1 MIVRHASNT
10 ELLRSRAPRVRGWL
24 RGTQGTRRMARRSL
38 VIAAAASATA
48 GSMGLVGAT
57 AAVASA
63 SPGASG
69 AGAGAEHAS
78 YRTETL
84 PAAEVRAMAAR
95 ASGPTGAATNR
106 AATRAPRLI
115 DLRASRRFSM
125 VGLRWASAR
134 AVVTGE
140 LRAQRTD
147 GSWTEWMVL
156 EGQVGADGVVRG
168 AEGAEAIAGERRSAR
183 AGLLGSSEP
192 LWTGPS
198 RRLQIRLTSARP
210 RGLRAAFVDVTGRI
224 PRVQARAAAKRQDDG
239 FAGIQPRAAWD
250 PNNECAPRGT
260 PAIGSVQG
268 VVVHH
273 TVGTNDYAPA
283 QVPAI
288 LLGICKFHRN
298 GNGWNDIGYNV
309 LVDRFGGAWEGRAGG
324 LTQAV
329 VGAQAQGFNAV
340 TSGISMLGNFQ
351 TAAPSSEQ
359 IATVGRVAAWRLAV
373 AGVPRTGTV
382 ELTSAGGSLSRYGSG
397 KVATLPR
404 VMGHRD
410 VGQTECPGDL
420 AYPLIDRVR
429 SIAAS
434 ASPVLPVNLPSAPT
448 PAPTPKP
455 VKITIATQ
463 RKIAAGADLV
473 VKGTATQ
480 GGSPL
485 RSATVALQ
493 VASSSD
499 WQTVAKDR
507 TSTAGR
513 YAFKHRFSRSWK
525 LRVVRV
531 DGDGGA
537 SSTIAMDLVPRLRLT
552 VPKRMTVNKRTVL
565 RGSIT
570 PGRGPVKLVIERRTK
585 SGRYVAGSTV
595 PVKLSGRKLTVA
607 VTPHTATLYRFRL
620 VIAASEFNTAG
631 RSPLAYGRAVTA
643 RTSGGASVAG

>member
-1 MIVRHASNT
+1 VVDDMIVRHASHT
-10 ELLRSRAPRVRGWL
+10 TPTRTRSLSVRDRLRDVPP
-24 RGTQGTRRMARRSL
+24 ARRTMRRPLLLS
-38 VIAAAASATA
+38 IALLLACATP
-48 GSMGLVGAT
+48 G
-57 AAVASA
+57 AVA
-63 SPGASG
+63 
-69 AGAGAEHAS
+69 AEHAS
-78 YRTETL
+78 YRTEPV
-84 PAAEVRAMAAR
+84 PASPQIQATAAR
-95 ASGPTGAATNR
+95 AAGPTGAATKR
-106 AATRAPRLI
+106 ATTRAPRLI
-115 DLRASRRFSM
+115 ELRASRRFSM

-134 AVVTGE
+134 AIVSGE

-147 GSWTEWMVL
+147 GSWTEWMEL

-168 AEGAEAIAGERRSAR
+168 ADGAEAQAGERRSAR
-183 AGLLGSSEP
+183 AGLLGSTEP
-192 LWTGPS
+192 LWTGPA
-198 RRLQIRLTSARP
+198 RRLQIRLTSPRP
-210 RGLRAAFVDVTGRI
+210 RGLRAAFVDVTGTI
-224 PRVQARAAAKRQDDG
+224 PRVQARAAARRQDDG
-239 FAGIQPRAAWD
+239 LAGIQPRAAWD

-260 PAIGSVQG
+260 PDLGSVQG

-273 TVGTNDYAPA
+273 TVGTNDYAQT

-288 LLGICKFHRN
+288 ILGICKFHRN
-298 GNGWNDIGYNV
+298 GNGWNDIGYNL

-351 TAAPSSEQ
+351 VVAPSSEQ
-359 IATVGRVAAWRLAV
+359 LATVGRVAAWRLAV

-382 ELTSAGGSLSRYGSG
+382 ELTSAGGSLARYGSG

-410 VGQTECPGDL
+410 VGQTECPGNL
-420 AYPLIDRVR
+420 AYPLLDRVR
-429 SIAAS
+429 SFAAE
-434 ASPVLPVNLPSAPT
+434 ANPVLPVNLPAGPAPT

-463 RKIAAGADLV
+463 RKIAAGANLV

-507 TSTAGR
+507 TTTSGK
-513 YAFKHRFSRSWK
+513 YAFTHRFSRSWK
-525 LRVVRV
+525 LRVVRT

-537 SSTIAMDLVPRLRLT
+537 SSTVAMDLVPRLRLT

-570 PGRGPVKLVIERRTK
+570 PGRGPVKLLIERRTK

-643 RTSGGASVAG
+643 QTSGGASVAG